1 MKWIL
6 LLVAALQTSVLY
18 GVSIS
23 SNPGAVNIEVGTGV
37 LGEKL
42 GFSKNSGLRVGG
54 LWLGDENYL
63 YCGGVKPHHWSG
75 NSLFILDFSADMEK
89 MICWNGAKFGTS
101 FLQFNGSPTNADA
114 GSVQGYNS
122 LPGPSPLNRSELYEL
137 WYRQELFN
145 NKFVIRIGKIVP
157 SYDFNNVIKPLPM
170 EESSLDIPATTG
182 LIYTPVFVDP
192 TLLGVLP
199 GYYNSAYGITATVT
213 PVKSFYASFGFYD
226 GSLAR
231 GKQTGLRRPQFKSYY
246 FGIAEIGF
254 DWKIGKN
261 EMPGNLGIGV
271 WNQSGKLTAP
281 PAPDERGI
289 QGIYLFGAQRVWRKA
304 PGVDNSGIIGFYQA
318 GYNNSKTLPM
328 NRYLGGGFTFLG
340 LIPGRLDDNF
350 GFGAA
355 WSRLNRRLFSR
366 KQELIVE
373 GYYQAHLWKSIFF
386 LTALSYIPNPGA
398 GKDLK
403 SVWASTARIIALF

>member
-6 LLVAALQTSVLY
+6 LLVTALQTSVLY
-18 GVSIS
+18 GVSTS
-23 SNPGAVNIEVGTGV
+23 SNPGAVNIEVGTGA

-42 GFSKNSGLRVGG
+42 GFSKNAGLRLGG
-54 LWLGDENYL
+54 LWIGDENYL
-63 YCGGVKPHHWSG
+63 YSGGIKPHHWSG

-137 WYRQELFN
+137 WYRQEFFN

-157 SYDFNNVIKPLPM
+157 SYDFNNVIKPLPIQ
-170 EESSLDIPATTG
+170 ENSLDIPVTTG
-182 LIYTPVFVDP
+182 LIYTPIFVDP

-199 GYYNSAYGITATVT
+199 GYYNSAYGITATAT
-213 PVKSFYASFGFYD
+213 PIKSFYASCGFYD
-226 GSLAR
+226 GSLAQ
-231 GKQTGLRRPQFKSYY
+231 GKQTGLRGPQFKSYY
-246 FGIAEIGF
+246 FGIVEIGF

-281 PAPDERGI
+281 PATHERGI
-289 QGIYLFGAQRVWRKA
+289 QGIYLFGTQRVWRKA

-340 LIPGRLDDNF
+340 LIPGRLEDSF

-355 WSRLNRRLFSR
+355 WSRLNCRLFSR
-366 KQELIVE
+366 KQELIVQ
-373 GYYQAHLWKSIFF
+373 GYYQAHLWKSFFF
-386 LTALSYIPNPGA
+386 LTALSYVPKPGA
-398 GKDLK
+398 GKDLN
-403 SVWASTARIIALF
+403 SAWASTARIIALF